1 MKKTRVTKKNNFYYP
16 QFLIE
21 FKFFKYKKWKNFTYE
36 EYDYN
41 IFSTSP
47 SYKIS
52 IKFKTKQEAN
62 IFLYENSK

>member
-1 MKKTRVTKKNNFYYP
+1 MKKTRIIKKNNFYYP

-36 EYDYN
+36 EYDFCPYSSN
-41 IFSTSP
+41 P
-47 SYKIS
+47 PYKIP